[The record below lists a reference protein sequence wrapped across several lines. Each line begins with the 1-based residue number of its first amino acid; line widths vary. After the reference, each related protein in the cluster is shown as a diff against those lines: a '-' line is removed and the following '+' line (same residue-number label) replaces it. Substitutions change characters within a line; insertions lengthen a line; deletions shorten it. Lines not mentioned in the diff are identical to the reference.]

1 MSLGR
6 LGSYEILERIG
17 EGGVGIVFKARDAR
31 LNRVVAL
38 KVLSAALT
46 ADRESRARLL
56 REARAE
62 ASLSHPNIA
71 TCFEVGEA
79 VPEPPDL
86 LDPGAPGP
94 HPERV
99 YFLAIEYVPGEDLL
113 SMVERKPLPTAQVL
127 DLAVQIASGL
137 EAAHEA
143 GVLHRDLKPG
153 NVRVTPAGQVKIL
166 DFGLARIWEAKAA
179 GSGKEPPSFHTSEG
193 RIMGTAAYMAPEQ
206 ARGEEADARSDLFS
220 FGVLLYQSVT
230 GKLPFTGSSA
240 VEVFYAAASEEP
252 PPLAR
257 YASSVPEELERIV
270 QKLLAKRTRD
280 RYQSAHEVLTDLRL
294 LREGRV
300 PSTRSHRR
308 GGRPRRAAVAI
319 VFAAGLGLAAVAAL
333 AWWMSFRVLPLRTR
347 SLAVLAFENTTGD
360 STLDAMGAALAEG
373 LRSGLVQHTGLNVAS
388 RAATAGLPRDD
399 RTPKT
404 VAHEL
409 GVGAMLTGT
418 IRRQD
423 AGDDLEVELADTR
436 TGFVRWSKQY
446 DLSAGQALRIER
458 DVVQQVASRL
468 GSKADF
474 GAAAGPL
481 GYPTAAVHSYVEY
494 LRGIQELENPDDP
507 LALDRALT
515 RFGIALAQ
523 NPEFALSWAG
533 RARALLRIYKRDKQP
548 EALGSAGQAADQAV
562 RLAPDLVEARIA
574 RSEILRATGHTNEAI
589 AELKQV
595 VARRPNWDEGCVQLG
610 AAYRDAGKL
619 AEAERWFRQAIA
631 LRPDYW
637 RNWNSLG
644 ATLLKRG
651 DYAGARAAFEQ
662 IVRLVP
668 DKNRGYELLA
678 ALDLIVGKP
687 DQAIAEFRRLPTAL
701 QDGDL
706 ATNIGTAFF
715 YLGQMTQAYDLY
727 ALAVRLKPNDAMFR
741 RNLGDLCQHEGRLD
755 EARAAYREAVR
766 LTDQELHQNPRSP
779 NLRMYRALYL
789 AKAGECATASR
800 ALAGV
805 GPGLIWTSADFTY
818 SAAMIHSLCG
828 NRAQAIEALRRAL
841 ELGIPSQKIL
851 KDDEFLALRNDP
863 DFRRLTGSRSGAPGP
878 PVTRRSTGSP

>member
-62 ASLSHPNIA
+62 ACLSHPNIA
-71 TCFEVGEA
+71 TCFEVGEG

-166 DFGLARIWEAKAA
+166 DFGLARIWEAKAS
-179 GSGKEPPSFHTSEG
+179 GSSREPPSFHTSEG

-206 ARGEEADARSDLFS
+206 ARGEEVDARSDLFS
-220 FGVLLYQSVT
+220 FGILLYQTVT
-230 GKLPFTGSSA
+230 GKLPFTGSTA
-240 VEVFYAAASEEP
+240 LEIFYAAASEEP

-257 YASSVPEELERIV
+257 YASSVPEEMERIV

-294 LREGRV
+294 LREGRT

-319 VFAAGLGLAAVAAL
+319 VFAAGLVLVAVAAI
-333 AWWMSFRVLPLRTR
+333 AWWASSRLLGPPAH
-347 SLAVLAFENTTGD
+347 SLAILAFENATGD
-360 STLDAMGAALAEG
+360 TTIDAVGTGLAED
-373 LRSGLVQHTGLNVAS
+373 LRRGLVQHTDLNVVS
-388 RAATAGLPRDD
+388 QGATAALPKGD

-423 AGDDLEVELADTR
+423 GSPRLEVELVDTR
-436 TGFVRWSKQY
+436 TGYVRWSGEC
-446 DLSAGQALRIER
+446 DLSAGQTLRSGREMMG
-458 DVVQQVASRL
+458 QVAAHL
-468 GSKADF
+468 GAKADF
-474 GAAAGPL
+474 SPTSAAS
-481 GYPTAAVHSYVEY
+481 GYPTSTLGAYEDY

-507 LALDRALT
+507 LAIDRAAE
-515 RFGIALAQ
+515 RFGVALAKD
-523 NPEFALSWAG
+523 PEFALAWAG
-533 RARALLRIYKRDKQP
+533 RARALLWIYKRDKQP
-548 EALGSAGQAADQAV
+548 EALNSAAQAADQAV

-574 RSEILRATGHTNEAI
+574 RSEIQRATGHTEEAV
-589 AELKQV
+589 AELKRV
-595 VARRPNWDEGCVQLG
+595 VAQRPKWDEACMQL
-610 AAYRDAGKL
+610 AATYLEAGKL
-619 AEAERWFRQAIA
+619 AEAEKWCRQAIA
-631 LRPDYW
+631 LRPDAW
-637 RNWNSLG
+637 RNWNRLG
-644 ATLLKRG
+644 NILRKGG
-651 DYAGARAAFEQ
+651 DYAGARAAFAQ
-662 IVRLVP
+662 IVRLMP
-668 DKNRGYELLA
+668 EINRGYEQLA
-678 ALDLIVGKP
+678 AIDMFEGKP
-687 DQAIAEFRRLPTAL
+687 DQAIAEYRRLPTPVR
-701 QDGDL
+701 DGDL
-706 ATNIGTAFF
+706 ALNIGTAYF
-715 YLGQMTQAYDLY
+715 YAGRIAEAHAYY

-741 RNLGDLCQHEGRLD
+741 RNLGDLCLREGRLD

-766 LTDQELHQNPRSP
+766 LTDEELRQNPRSP
-779 NLRMYRALYL
+779 ELGMYRALYL
-789 AKAGECATASR
+789 AKAGDCATAER
-800 ALAGV
+800 ALGEVDPGV
-805 GPGLIWTSADFTY
+805 RKTSADFTY

-828 NRAQAIEALRRAL
+828 DRAKAFAALRHAL
-841 ELGIPSQKIL
+841 DLGIPPQKIL
-851 KDDEFLALRNDP
+851 KDDEFRSWRDDP
-863 DFRRLTGSRSGAPGP
+863 EFRRLTGGAASKPAPPG
-878 PVTRRSTGSP
+878 TKGSTANP